1 VIHLILLQKIDKL
14 LPKWIK
20 TWIAEYLN
28 KRQQRVKSNNTV
40 SEWISVEAGVI
51 QGSVLGPILF
61 LMFISD
67 INQCLPQSTNLT
79 KFADDILTYEK
90 LLNVIIDS
98 TQQAV
103 DSIQR
108 WAEDNKMK
116 LNVKKTKHMYINT
129 KGDES
134 TITLYNQPL
143 ENVDNYKYLGVNIN
157 KNLNHDI
164 HWGQISRT
172 TNSQIY
178 LMKQLKQLKF
188 KQEIIINV
196 YRSLTLSHYTY
207 SAPLLIST
215 SANAKN
221 DMTKQQHRFL

>member
-1 VIHLILLQKIDKL
+1 MI
-14 LPKWIK
+14 
-20 TWIAEYLN
+20 E
-28 KRQQRVKSNNTV
+28 NN
-40 SEWISVEAGVI
+40 
-51 QGSVLGPILF
+51 
-61 LMFISD
+61 
-67 INQCLPQSTNLT
+67 
-79 KFADDILTYEK
+79 
-90 LLNVIIDS
+90 
-98 TQQAV
+98 QQAV

-143 ENVDNYKYLGVNIN
+143 ENVDSYKYLGVNIN

-164 HWGQISRT
+164 HWEQMSRT

-188 KQEIIINV
+188 KQEILINV

-207 SAPLLIST
+207 STPLLIST

-221 DMTKQQHRFL
+221 EMTKQQHRFLKIIGITPQKAYDKQNILPIDMFIAKSCTNIVELILKDETHPLT